1 MQKKD
6 FYLER
11 NIIWKEALFL
21 MTSIYSFHVSSVFY
35 LRIAI
40 NIHPYL
46 LIISFPFMLLKN
58 KSGLTD
64 TKYSIISD
72 DKILAC
78 AIAGQCNIILTFN
91 IKDFP
96 KNIIDHLNLIA
107 MKPGEFIK
115 SGGLNENNV

>member
-1 MQKKD
+1 LETTTCFAGGLLHAKKD

-46 LIISFPFMLLKN
+46 LIISFPFVLLKN
-58 KSGLTD
+58 KSG
-64 TKYSIISD
+64 YCS
-72 DKILAC
+72 
-78 AIAGQCNIILTFN
+78 
-91 IKDFP
+91 
-96 KNIIDHLNLIA
+96 
-107 MKPGEFIK
+107 
-115 SGGLNENNV
+115 